1 VGRLTNSEKN
11 GGCLFAADPEKAFDR
26 QAVFWSPEA
35 LSTVFSLREAAAP
48 SDIGQYDLDWS
59 MLGNGEFRH
68 GPDGWHAIV
77 PLAGA
82 IHRLYY
88 REYPQGVRR
97 FPSNCRSI
105 PISTYVSKRQIDFG
119 PQSKAAVLV
128 RPLLRSLPIDAVVL
142 Y

>member
-1 VGRLTNSEKN
+1 MANFATGRMVGMPLY
-11 GGCLFAADPEKAFDR
+11 
-26 QAVFWSPEA
+26 
-35 LSTVFSLREAAAP
+35 LSRVQSTGFT
-48 SDIGQYDLDWS
+48 
-59 MLGNGEFRH
+59 
-68 GPDGWHAIV
+68 
-77 PLAGA
+77 
-82 IHRLYY
+82 Y